1 MTNEKQEPEHV
12 EAVAVTANALEQIE
26 RASID
31 IQIATAKQYPRSMD
45 LFYKRATA
53 MVTFDAET
61 AASCL
66 YRRPVGKEGNQVKY
80 AEGESIRLAE
90 IVAASFGNIRVAGR
104 ITEMEPRY
112 VKAQGVAFDLETN
125 TAYTAEVVESTV
137 TKYGAPFSERMRV
150 VVSKSAQS
158 KAIRDAIFRVIPK
171 SLCKSLVIKAKEVA
185 KGDAKTFEARRK
197 AVVVW
202 IKSLKID
209 AKRVWDAIG
218 IKGEADIGV
227 EVLLLLHGL
236 KTAIDEGDCTI
247 DEAFPK
253 PQTEQESGSTTERIM
268 NHFTDPDK
276 KVDDTKTEPEK
287 PPRKP
292 RKDKGTKRGK
302 KAEQADRMSQDVEN
316 KENEGIA
323 KDMKKEEPKLVKCPI
338 CDEEGD
344 PLSHDCSEPGDSAP
358 KEDTP
363 TTVGKDK
370 WKCLRCERHL
380 TDEGLKDGQ
389 CPFCF
394 GQVVEIK

>member
-1 MTNEKQEPEHV
+1 MAENQTEHV
-12 EAVAVTANALEQIE
+12 EAVAVTQNALEQIE

-31 IQIATAKQYPRSMD
+31 IQIATAKEYPRSME

-66 YRRPVGKEGNQVKY
+66 YHRPVGKEGNQMKY

-137 TKYGAPFSERMRV
+137 TKYGQPFSERMRV

-185 KGDAKTFEARRK
+185 KGDVKTFEAKRK
-197 AVVVW
+197 AVVEW

-209 AKRVWDAIG
+209 ANRVWNAIG
-218 IKGEADIGV
+218 IKGEADISV

-236 KTAIDEGDCTI
+236 KTAIDEQDITV

-253 PQTEQESGSTTERIM
+253 PEGEASKGSTTDRIK
-268 NHFTDPDK
+268 DK
-276 KVDDTKTEPEK
+276 SKEPEPEPEK
-287 PPRKP
+287 PK
-292 RKDKGTKRGK
+292 KGKGKGKGK
-302 KAEQADRMSQDVEN
+302 KKDEPKKEKDPAPPQAE
-316 KENEGIA
+316 
-323 KDMKKEEPKLVKCPI
+323 EEPKIVKCPK
-338 CDEEGD
+338 CGHEGD
-344 PLSHDCSEPGDSAP
+344 PAVPHDCEKQEEAKSP
-358 KEDTP
+358 EDKA
-363 TTVGKDK
+363 V
-370 WKCLRCERHL
+370 WKCLRCDRK
-380 TDEGLKDGQ
+380 LKDNDKDVKNGL
-389 CPFCF
+389 
-394 GQVVEIK
+394 VK